1 MEDCCWLLLRKNL
14 LRKVPTCEH
23 LFFCSVFRFLG
34 LFLGHDLRKT
44 PHRTLC
50 KGFQRRERDSNSRY
64 PFGVHTLSR
73 RASSATRASLQY
85 VSREIGTAK
94 VIIFSGSASA
104 GGSIFPRRPIK
115 SGCGRCNRGIPPDSG
130 LPSRGFFPERRNSGP
145 TKPSHASVGV
155 RPALAG
161 VRPGYR
167 AADP

>member
-23 LFFCSVFRFLG
+23 LFFVQFFVFWDIFWATIYEKPL
-34 LFLGHDLRKT
+34 T
-44 PHRTLC
+44 
-50 KGFQRRERDSNSRY
+50 RRERDSNSRY

-104 GGSIFPRRPIK
+104 GGSIFPRRSIK

-167 AADP
+167 VADP

>member
-1 MEDCCWLLLRKNL
+1 MEDCCWLLHRIIPSPKGADLRAPL
-14 LRKVPTCEH
+14 
-23 LFFCSVFRFLG
+23 FCSVFRFLG
-34 LFLGHDLRKT
+34 HFLGHDLRKT

-104 GGSIFPRRPIK
+104 GGSIFPRRSIK
-115 SGCGRCNRGIPPDSG
+115 SGCGRCNRDIPPDSG
-130 LPSRGFFPERRNSGP
+130 LPSRGFFPARRNSGP
-145 TKPSHASVGV
+145 TKPSHASVGA